1 MVRVRAGLG
10 LCHVYCMGIVRVRV
24 ALGFSTG
31 LGLALEFRVKV
42 MVEIGFMV
50 RVGLEFRVKVM
61 VEIGFMVR
69 VGLEFRVKVRVGTR
83 QSTHNKNTQSL
94 THFIDIGYIREDK
107 IGSSHSH

>member
-31 LGLALEFRVKV
+31 LGLA
-42 MVEIGFMV
+42 
-50 RVGLEFRVKVM
+50 LEFRVKVM